1 MNEQLK
7 EYRETVITPQYESF
21 DKAHNL
27 MHVNTVIAESL
38 ELAKGYPVDV
48 IWYTPL
54 LPITIQDCAKT
65 ERPITLF
72 QELFLKMT
80 RYSANGFL
88 PKKYR

>member
-1 MNEQLK
+1 MADRLDGCGQMEK
-7 EYRETVITPQYESF
+7 EKEPGDEFAFCEDYKRF
-21 DKAHNL
+21 L
-27 MHVNTVIAESL
+27 
-38 ELAKGYPVDV
+38 
-48 IWYTPL
+48 
-54 LPITIQDCAKT
+54 DCAKT